1 MISLKQLTLNI
12 SIVLFAATL
21 IACTPEIGSDKWC
34 TNMKEKP
41 KGDWTTNE
49 AIDYTKHCPL
59 L

>member
-1 MISLKQLTLNI
+1 MISLKQLAVST
-12 SIVLFAATL
+12 SILLFATIL

-34 TNMKEKP
+34 ANMKEKP
-41 KGDWTTNE
+41 KADWTANE

>member
-1 MISLKQLTLNI
+1 MISLKQLTI
-12 SIVLFAATL
+12 SISMVLFAATL
-21 IACTPEIGSDKWC
+21 IACSPEIGSDQWC
-34 TNMKEKP
+34 ANMKEKP